1 MRESFLNLICEPDK
15 CQGFCTLFF
24 QLQNI
29 NNPTIKIHIVQI
41 ENKVTIWHK
50 GFTGILPNLVN
61 QVWQIKIFDQK
72 IQTCS
77 VNGLK
82 AKNQFYNFVHK
93 RMKEVTFQA
102 QPLSVWSLMP
112 MVTQENTK
120 DTGFSL
126 LIIHKC
132 GIVCESNLR
141 PLVDLVI
148 QIYITLHSFRWPDQC
163 IITEK
168 FQTIKLSNLHLLQ

>member
-1 MRESFLNLICEPDK
+1 MHGSFLNLICEPDK

-82 AKNQFYNFVHK
+82 AKNQFYNFVQF
-93 RMKEVTFQA
+93 MKEEGGY
-102 QPLSVWSLMP
+102 LSGPTSVC
-112 MVTQENTK
+112 
-120 DTGFSL
+120 
-126 LIIHKC
+126 LISHAHGYPREYKRYRFLFIDY
-132 GIVCESNLR
+132 S
-141 PLVDLVI
+141 
-148 QIYITLHSFRWPDQC
+148 
-163 IITEK
+163 
-168 FQTIKLSNLHLLQ
+168 